1 MDQARWLVVFSVVVV
16 MIATLSLLHRYSR
29 SNDSAIANT
38 EASGTQNRSES
49 SQQVVHTSEQKF
61 NRQGRFKYSAPPRHV
76 FSIENSSTFVEEN
89 KEFKDKGQILP

>member
-29 SNDSAIANT
+29 ANDSAIANT
-38 EASGTQNRSES
+38 DTIITQNLTGSSHQATRSS
-49 SQQVVHTSEQKF
+49 TQVNK
-61 NRQGRFKYSAPPRHV
+61 QGRFKYSTPPRHV
-76 FSIENSSTFVEEN
+76 FSIENGSTFTEES